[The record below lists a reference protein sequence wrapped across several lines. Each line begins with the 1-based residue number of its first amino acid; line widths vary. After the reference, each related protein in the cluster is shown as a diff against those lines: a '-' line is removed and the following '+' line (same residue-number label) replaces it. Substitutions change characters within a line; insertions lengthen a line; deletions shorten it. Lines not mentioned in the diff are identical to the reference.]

1 MMEYELMAEEYEKYK
16 KRKEFK
22 DKLHLSTEYIDWLE
36 KFTEEHEVFA
46 TDTFLYDEDKVTEEE
61 KENISLLPVLF
72 EVITEFADKNYIS
85 PKRDDFEMFYNIEY
99 KGTGYEIG
107 LNYGQGSSNYC
118 VRQDEPEKD
127 AISYENIMSG
137 VKLLSTIQAESK
149 LEELKELI
157 EQLANDNVPVEAIHQ
172 ATDTAIQKVK
182 IKKER
187 Y

>member
-46 TDTFLYDEDKVTEEE
+46 TDTFLYDEDKV
-61 KENISLLPVLF
+61 I

-137 VKLLSTIQAESK
+137 VKLPSTIQAESK